1 MFSRYTRPYRGI
13 GKCWLG
19 ISSLHP
25 LGTTTTTFLTKNHSQ
40 TLLARSSPNPCR
52 DSIGRKLDLAHSQF
66 QRNGRR
72 FEISSTPLSLS
83 LFEFPNS
90 NSKGRIIEDFQIR
103 TKFPKKKK
111 EEKKS
116 QLSIYLKL
124 PFRLIGRLHAK
135 SGRDFCLFLFSN
147 CRRVSK
153 RWRCRSVEGKE
164 KKSGGRGG
172 GRSAQLHRG
181 AKDRGT
187 WTIESGNSRPRGR
200 HFLLCRPF
208 LRRMS
213 CRVYLCDGRN

>member
-1 MFSRYTRPYRGI
+1 MLIRNFLVASSWNNDNHVPYQESFSNVVGPILSKPVPRLDRKKTR
-13 GKCWLG
+13 LG
-19 ISSLHP
+19 PFAIP
-25 LGTTTTTFLTKNHSQ
+25 TKWPPFWNFID
-40 TLLARSSPNPCR
+40 P
-52 DSIGRKLDLAHSQF
+52 
-66 QRNGRR
+66 
-72 FEISSTPLSLS
+72 PLSLS
-83 LFEFPNS
+83 FRISEFKFEGENYRRFSNS
-90 NSKGRIIEDFQIR
+90 NEISE
-103 TKFPKKKK
+103 KKKK